1 MLCVIVLSLYS
12 KCKAVFV
19 ISSWLIPITV
29 APCTA
34 FRQWFPKWLVPF
46 PSPKGGA
53 CCLQEALRPSPHT
66 HQPLSSPV
74 PQGRAGSAQHCPGL
88 QFQGYLQK
96 PIYPPVLD
104 NLFYLVGEWNKLI
117 SHKASEKGI
126 KTWCNCLL
134 RSWMTNN
141 AKYVISWVDGGKGF
155 SAWQH
160 CQLLMAAHLFLIL
173 FAVRFDR
180 SLEHI
185 CPCARV
191 CSAGIH
197 CMCNLLSTLCAR
209 KHPGTTPALP
219 QRIIFCIICDI
230 FD

>member
-1 MLCVIVLSLYS
+1 MLLSNSDFQGDLCLS
-12 KCKAVFV
+12 PV
-19 ISSWLIPITV
+19 PGE
-29 APCTA
+29 APA
-34 FRQWFPKWLVPF
+34 ASLSEPL
-46 PSPKGGA
+46 S
-53 CCLQEALRPSPHT
+53 PSPHA
-66 HQPLSSPV
+66 HQPLPSPV

-88 QFQGYLQK
+88 WFQRYFHN
-96 PIYPPVLD
+96 PIYSPVLD
-104 NLFYLVGEWNKLI
+104 NLFYLVGEGNKLI

-126 KTWCNCLL
+126 KTWRNCLL

-141 AKYVISWVDGGKGF
+141 AKYVIFWVDGGKGF

-160 CQLLMAAHLFLIL
+160 CQLLVAAHLFLIL

-191 CSAGIH
+191 CSADIH
-197 CMCNLLSTLCAR
+197 CMCNLVSTRYAR
-209 KHPGTTPALP
+209 KHPGTTLALP
-219 QRIIFCIICDI
+219 QGIIFCIICDI